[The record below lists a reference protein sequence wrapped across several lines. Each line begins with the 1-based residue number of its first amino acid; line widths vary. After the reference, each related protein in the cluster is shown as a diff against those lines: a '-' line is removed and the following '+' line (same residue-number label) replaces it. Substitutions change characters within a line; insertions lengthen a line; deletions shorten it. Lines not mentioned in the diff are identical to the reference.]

1 MALPGLIDTLL
12 RSYQLEDFFY
22 DCFWSGIK
30 GPWYRNI
37 SSAYHRWPEL
47 WHNNYCF
54 VQSGGAF
61 TLKKNKHTHV
71 SIISL
76 VSIDYFQNLIFVT
89 CFALRL
95 DTQTGLWQIA
105 SGELFP
111 FTLLSDF
118 SIASNVTSSF
128 LLFSSFLK
136 KMISHLRPDI
146 WSFKLVMY
154 LSI

>member
-1 MALPGLIDTLL
+1 M
-12 RSYQLEDFFY
+12 
-22 DCFWSGIK
+22 
-30 GPWYRNI
+30 
-37 SSAYHRWPEL
+37 
-47 WHNNYCF
+47 
-54 VQSGGAF
+54 
-61 TLKKNKHTHV
+61 KKNKHTHV

-111 FTLLSDF
+111 FALLSDF

-146 WSFKLVMY
+146 
-154 LSI
+154 